1 MTTKVYNLI
10 TGESFEV
17 SDAPDEAV
25 KINLKRN
32 VCTFES
38 VDDMFNYKFKLDCN
52 ISNNKTLLE
61 VTYLL
66 KNKVFKIKTFYLN
79 YYTYYFP
86 ITSNR
91 GIFIQMLDDGLGYVY
106 ASDV

>member
-1 MTTKVYNLI
+1 MTTKVYNL
-10 TGESFEV
+10 TNGESFEAD
-17 SDAPDEAV
+17 DAPDEAV

-38 VDDMFNYKFKLDCN
+38 ANDTFAYKFKLDCS
-52 ISNNKTLLE
+52 ISNDKTQLII
-61 VTYLL
+61 TYLL
-66 KNKVFKIKTFYLN
+66 KNKVFKTKTFYLN

-86 ITSNR
+86 ITSDR
-91 GIFIQMLDDGLGYVY
+91 GIFIQMLYDGLGYVY